1 MIESVAVAAKGATL
15 WFTGIPASGKST
27 IARRVQ
33 ELLLGR
39 GLNVELL
46 DGPDIRQSI
55 SRGLSFSSRDRE
67 ENVRRIGYVAKLLSR
82 NGVIALC
89 VAVSP
94 SRAMRDEVRR
104 NVTNFIEIF
113 VDIPVEVAEHRDAE
127 GLYARARLGD
137 IEDFTGVNAPYE
149 PPLHPDV
156 HIHAD
161 RESVDEAA
169 MKVVKTIESRGIIP
183 PVTDGELPP
192 DVEEEMRRRLSEL
205 GFR

>member
-1 MIESVAVAAKGATL
+1 MPDLSQGLTVWL
-15 WFTGIPASGKST
+15 TGLPSAGKTT
-27 IARRVQ
+27 IAHALEKRLLAAGHRV
-33 ELLLGR
+33 EVLDGDVARTHLTR
-39 GLNVELL
+39 GL
-46 DGPDIRQSI
+46 GF
-55 SRGLSFSSRDRE
+55 SREDRE

-94 SRAMRDEVRR
+94 YRAMREEVRR

-113 VDIPVEVAEHRDAE
+113 VDIPVEVAERRDAE

-149 PPLHPDV
+149 SPLHPDV

-169 MKVVKTIESRGIIP
+169 LKVVKTLESRGIIP

-192 DVEEEMRRRLSEL
+192 DVEEEMKRRLSEL

>member
-1 MIESVAVAAKGATL
+1 MIESVAVEAKGATL

-33 ELLLGR
+33 EILLER
-39 GLNVELL
+39 GLKVELL

-55 SRGLSFSSRDRE
+55 SRGLSFSERDRE

-94 SRAMRDEVRR
+94 SRAMREEVRR

-113 VDIPVEVAEHRDAE
+113 VDIPVEVA
-127 GLYARARLGD
+127 
-137 IEDFTGVNAPYE
+137 
-149 PPLHPDV
+149 
-156 HIHAD
+156 
-161 RESVDEAA
+161 
-169 MKVVKTIESRGIIP
+169 
-183 PVTDGELPP
+183 
-192 DVEEEMRRRLSEL
+192 
-205 GFR
+205 